1 MSDALQRWRLILG
14 AAATDALGAGGALD
28 PDDAARDAS
37 LAWLYDREVD
47 GDGEARDLYDR
58 SGGDGASVLAVPA
71 WISEVHRLFP
81 KETIERIERDAVE
94 TYQIQEVVTNP
105 EVLKRLEPNE
115 TLLKAV
121 LQTKHLMNP
130 AVLAM
135 ARELVGKVVKRLMD
149 VLSKKLV
156 RALSG
161 GRRSKRTRRVSFRNF
176 DARETIRRNLRHW
189 DPASR
194 RLILQTPFFRER
206 SRLAVDPMTII
217 ILVDQSGSMVSSVIH
232 SAVMASCLWS
242 IPGVTTKLVA
252 FDTAVVD
259 LTSDVVDPVE
269 LLMKVQLGGGTDIGR
284 AVRYA
289 ATLVS
294 APRKTIVVLVSD
306 FYEGASEG
314 DLVRSVSALV
324 QQGVRFVGLA
334 ALDGEANPA
343 FDRALAKR
351 LVDVGATVG
360 CMTPGELANFLGKV
374 LRG

>member
-1 MSDALQRWRLILG
+1 MSDPLQRWRLILG
-14 AAATDALGAGGALD
+14 AAAADALGGAGGLD
-28 PDDAARDAS
+28 PEDRARDAA
-37 LAWLYDREVD
+37 LGWLYDRDVD
-47 GDGEARDLYDR
+47 GGGEDRELYDR
-58 SGGDGASVLAVPA
+58 SGSDGASQLTVPA

-94 TYQIQEVVTNP
+94 TYHIQEVVTNP

-130 AVLAM
+130 EVLAM
-135 ARELVGKVVKRLMD
+135 ARVLVGKVVKRLMD
-149 VLSKKLV
+149 TLAKKLE

-161 GRRSKRTRRVSFRNF
+161 GRRAKRTRRASFRNF

-189 DPASR
+189 DAER
-194 RLILQTPFFRER
+194 GRLVLESAHFRER
-206 SRLAVDPMTII
+206 SRLAVDRFTII

-232 SAVMASCLWS
+232 SAVMASCLWA

-252 FDTAVVD
+252 FDTSIVD
-259 LTSDVVDPVE
+259 LSSDVVDPVE
-269 LLMKVQLGGGTDIGR
+269 LLMKVQLGGGTDIGL

-289 ATLVS
+289 ASLVA
-294 APRKTIVVLVSD
+294 APRKTVVVLVSD
-306 FYEGASEG
+306 FYEGVSESEF
-314 DLVRSVSALV
+314 VRGVTALV

-343 FDRALAKR
+343 FDRAMAKR
-351 LVDVGATVG
+351 LVEVGATVG